1 MYDLS
6 YDLIFGATYGTKLLA
21 GIRTTLLL
29 FVLCFTLAFL
39 LGIVIAALRQIENR
53 VLGAVLAA
61 FVEYQRNV
69 PLLVHLLVWYF
80 GIASLLP
87 PKMALTMNRYNAEFI
102 WAALALALYY
112 AAFISEDLRSGMR
125 AVPRGQFDSAYAL
138 GLDWWKTIRLVIL
151 PQILRIALPPTVNQA
166 LSLFKNTSIA
176 AALGVADLMYRTR
189 EIATD
194 TFRVFEAF
202 SVATLVYVAGSLA
215 IVATG
220 LYLERRLRIP
230 TGAAAR

>member
-6 YDLIFGATYGTKLLA
+6 YDLIFGATYGAKLLA
-21 GIRTTLLL
+21 GIRITLLL
-29 FVLCFTLAFL
+29 FVLCFTAAFL
-39 LGIVIAALRQIENR
+39 LAVVIAALQAIENR
-53 VLGAVLAA
+53 VLRLLLGA

-80 GIASLLP
+80 GMANLLP
-87 PKMALTMNRYNAEFI
+87 PKMALALNRYNAEFI
-102 WAALALALYY
+102 WAALALSLYY
-112 AAFISEDLRSGMR
+112 AAFLSEDLRSGMR
-125 AVPRGQFDSAYAL
+125 AVPRGQFESAWSL
-138 GLDWWKTIRLVIL
+138 GLNWWKTIRLVIL
-151 PQILRIALPPTVNQA
+151 PQIVRLALPPTINQA
-166 LSLFKNTSIA
+166 LSLFKNTSVA

-202 SVATLVYVAGSLA
+202 SVATALYVTGSLA

-230 TGAAAR
+230 TGASPR